1 MEAVWKALL
10 LAAVATLAT
19 AQSLSYEEA
28 LARTIASYNKA
39 SDSDNLFRL
48 QELKLHEGTRNNAN
62 AFPVNFTIQ
71 ETVCTKEEM
80 RPLDQCD
87 FKEGGLVRECSGT
100 ISMDKDDP
108 SVNVTC
114 DGPVRT
120 KRRLGRFFRKANNFL
135 KKKIKKIGPGLRD
148 LIEKLRRLNMNL
160 QLPIPQG

>member
-1 MEAVWKALL
+1 LL

-48 QELKLHEGTRNNAN
+48 QELKLHEGTVSPGPGEGRRNNAN

-114 DGPVRT
+114 DGVSVPGTRAQSGT
-120 KRRLGRFFRKANNFL
+120 TSPGSGSRRVARSRG
-135 KKKIKKIGPGLRD
+135 
-148 LIEKLRRLNMNL
+148 
-160 QLPIPQG
+160 